1 MAGLVQVLEEVRS
14 TNPAGA
20 VVRIAQEAAERRT
33 RMARARLV
41 ATAAS
46 VEAEAGRRT
55 SQAAVV
61 AVVAAAVPVAAV
73 AAPVAVVASEL

>member
-1 MAGLVQVLEEVRS
+1 VAGLVQVLEEVRS

-61 AVVAAAVPVAAV
+61 AVAVPVAAV